1 MLRMPLKSGV
11 RAQIMRKSVARQLPE
26 IVPHPKYGACPRPSG
41 IELSEGEIRSGY
53 WRYRRERIF
62 PESVLIADTS
72 KQNYS
77 VFPRQYY
84 VDILRKCQGCC
95 RHFIFFASEQKHWY
109 ETLGFYIDADCV
121 LCPTCRRDSQSLRRR
136 VRRYSDLLRKQPLL
150 PQDLRTLVNDG
161 AYLFAR
167 GVLKDVSSLG
177 NVKNQALKVLP
188 DYAGTLMLSQLLANA
203 RGARNAL

>member
-1 MLRMPLKSGV
+1 M
-11 RAQIMRKSVARQLPE
+11 
-26 IVPHPKYGACPRPSG
+26 
-41 IELSEGEIRSGY
+41 SEGEIRTGY

-77 VFPRQYY
+77 LFPRRYY
-84 VDILRKCQGCC
+84 VDILRKCQSCS

-121 LCPTCRRDSQSLRRR
+121 LCPTCRRDTQSLRRR
-136 VRRYSDLLRKQPLL
+136 VRRYSDLLRKEPLL
-150 PQDLRTLVNDG
+150 PQDLRALVNDG

-177 NVKNQALKVLP
+177 RLKNQAMKVIP
-188 DYAGTLMLSQLLANA
+188 NYAGTQMLCELLANA
-203 RGARNAL
+203 RGATMTGRGDR